1 MGISKIELR
10 MKLKN
15 KYIIGVHVMFYEIEM
30 LPEYID
36 SCIGMMKGIE
46 NPENVMYHFT
56 WNTSEYFE
64 GIDTSMISKEDLD
77 KKFYDEAFRLQR
89 ESGALSLIDTRDSN
103 NPVYN
108 IADYRR
114 DLNYKFCTQVD
125 FVLWGET
132 DSLWPRETFEIIEQ
146 VNEYAASNNINKY
159 VLFFSERKMWDPS
172 WKVIEHNDFTNVEF
186 IDSNEWALEN
196 LASSKSY
203 MTLQQMYDINDKAEQ
218 LDIKILNNPKF
229 DGSCLVIKS
238 DLIKSGVNIP
248 QSLLCSGED
257 TSLADMAK
265 LLLGDKF
272 VQFVIKNILRVHNRR
287 HPRKRLY
294 ISNENNPRGFC
305 GNAKGDWWTILEQ
318 MSKHNLGTLRHQAA
332 TYTME
337 DVLTK
342 INQNK

>member
-1 MGISKIELR
+1 MRLE
-10 MKLKN
+10 N

-30 LPEYID
+30 LSEYID
-36 SCIGMMKGIE
+36 SCIGMIQDIDNRE
-46 NPENVMYHFT
+46 NLTFHFT

-64 GIDTSMISKEDLD
+64 RIDTAVISLNELNSR
-77 KKFYDEAFRLQR
+77 FYTCIDRL
-89 ESGALSLIDTRDSN
+89 ELAGCKVLTELKDN
-103 NPVYN
+103 NVEIYN

-114 DLNYKFCTQVD
+114 DLNYNFCRSND

-132 DSLWPRETFEIIEQ
+132 DSLWPRETLQIIEQ
-146 VNEYAASNNINKY
+146 VETYAQSQNVNKY

-172 WKVIEHNDFTNVEF
+172 WKVIEHNDFTDVTF
-186 IDSNEWALEN
+186 IDDEIWPIEN

-203 MTLQQMYDINDKAEQ
+203 MTLDQMYTINDKTEE
-218 LDIKILNNPKF
+218 LDIRVLNTPKF

-257 TSLADMAK
+257 TSFADMAK
-265 LLLGDKF
+265 LFLGDQF

-294 ISNENNPRGFC
+294 ISNEDNPRGFC
-305 GNAKGDWWTILEQ
+305 GNAKGDWWEILQ
-318 MSKHNLGTLRHQAA
+318 TMSKQNLSSLRHQALV
-332 TYTME
+332 YTMQ
-337 DVLTK
+337 DVLNK
-342 INQNK
+342 IKKG

>member
-1 MGISKIELR
+1 

-36 SCIGMMKGIE
+36 SCIGMMKDVE
-46 NPENVMYHFT
+46 NPDNVAFHFI

-64 GIDTSMISKEDLD
+64 RIDTNAISKEELD

-89 ESGALSLIDTRDSN
+89 VTGAIAIVDTRDN
-103 NPVYN
+103 TNPVHN

-114 DLNYKFCTQVD
+114 DLNYKFCTSYD

-132 DSLWPRETFEIIEQ
+132 DSFWPKETFSIVEQ
-146 VNEYAASNNINKY
+146 VNEYSLQQGINKY
-159 VLFFSERKMWDPS
+159 VLFFSERKMWDES
-172 WKVIEHNDFTNVEF
+172 WKVLEHNDFTNIQF
-186 IDSNEWALEN
+186 IDNDTWPIEN

-203 MTLQQMYDINDKAEQ
+203 MTLDQMYEINDKSEE
-218 LDIKILNNPKF
+218 LDIRILKDPKF

-257 TSLADMAK
+257 TSFAEMAK
-265 LLLGDKF
+265 LLLGDQF
-272 VQFVIKNILRVHNRR
+272 VQYVIKNILRVHNRR
-287 HPRKRLY
+287 HPKKRLY
-294 ISNENNPRGFC
+294 IANENNPRGFC
-305 GNAKGDWWTILEQ
+305 GKDDKGDWWQTLQ
-318 MSKHNLGTLRHQAA
+318 TMSKQNLATLRTQAPM
-332 TYTME
+332 YTMQ
-337 DVLTK
+337 DVLNN
-342 INQNK
+342 INQ